1 MTSPGR
7 VPIFDGHND
16 VLFRLFRRGG
26 TDAPRAFLKGE
37 GKGQLDFPMARQ
49 GGFAGGLFAIFVPS
63 AHGAIDPNG
72 EAPSQNISSATA
84 LPPALELMPAQR
96 AVFAMVSLFS
106 ASRGSRRVAFASAA
120 TSMISNRRW
129 RTACWH
135 LLCISKALKQS
146 TRISKSWTWL
156 SDERSRTHACIPEK
170 KFAAVS

>member
-63 AHGAIDPNG
+63 AHGAIGPNG
-72 EAPSQNISSATA
+72 EAPSKNISSATG

-96 AVFAMVSLFS
+96 AVFAMVSLLLRIERES
-106 ASRGSRRVAFASAA
+106 QGRVRVCRNVDDIQQA
-120 TSMISNRRW
+120 MEDG
-129 RTACWH
+129 
-135 LLCISKALKQS
+135 LLAPVMHIEGAEAIDPNFEVL
-146 TRISKSWTWL
+146 
-156 SDERSRTHACIPEK
+156 DV
-170 KFAAVS
+170 AVR